1 MDDNLDFATSES
13 ADTQPNPKPWWF
25 HGLISFWV
33 AFIVA
38 AFLFSG
44 TRTVVLV
51 VVGMIAISVTAA
63 TYGTTIGGNPNNP
76 GGFDARAFGGLG
88 LGAILVGL
96 VSERFIT
103 EAELSA
109 NLMAAPI
116 VIMFIVAFIFSKRH
130 YNKSQ

>member
-1 MDDNLDFATSES
+1 MDNNLDSTASES
-13 ADTQPNPKPWWF
+13 QDARPTPKPWWF

-63 TYGTTIGGNPNNP
+63 TYGTTIGGNTNRP
-76 GGFDARAFGGLG
+76 GGFDARAFAGLG
-88 LGAILVGL
+88 IGAILLGL
-96 VSERFIT
+96 VSERYIT
-103 EAELSA
+103 DAGLA
-109 NLMAAPI
+109 TNLMSVPI
-116 VIMFIVAFIFSKRH
+116 VAMFIVAFIFSRRH